1 MLMKLQN
8 PLARLTLPMQQ
19 ALDRLPSRDRKALL
33 LLVAFLTVL
42 LLGLGV
48 WHANRAAQQATQ
60 AATDA
65 RELLGWMRAQAP
77 NIRQGS
83 SVQPLLTELVQQSA
97 SQQGL
102 ILTQNGDDQ
111 SLQVATKHESF
122 AVLGSWLSR
131 LAEQGVQIRQLD
143 LRQQPD
149 GAIQLQATLSLS

>member
-1 MLMKLQN
+1 MKLQN
-8 PLARLTLPMQQ
+8 PLTRLTLPMQQ

-33 LLVAFLTVL
+33 LLVMFLTVTL
-42 LLGLGV
+42 LSLAV
-48 WHANRAAQQATQ
+48 WSAHRAAQNATQ

-65 RELLGWMRAQAP
+65 RELLVWMRAQAP
-77 NIRQGS
+77 NIRQGGG
-83 SVQPLLTELVQQSA
+83 VQPLLTELVQQSA

-102 ILTQNGDDQ
+102 TLSQNGDDQ

-122 AVLGSWLSR
+122 AVLGNWLSR

>member
-1 MLMKLQN
+1 MKLQN
-8 PLARLTLPMQQ
+8 PLTRLTLPMQQ

-33 LLVAFLTVL
+33 LLVMFLTVT
-42 LLGLGV
+42 LLGLAV
-48 WHANRAAQQATQ
+48 WSAHRAAQNATQ

-65 RELLGWMRAQAP
+65 RELLVWMRAQAP
-77 NIRQGS
+77 NIRQGGG
-83 SVQPLLTELVQQSA
+83 VQPLLTELVQQSA

-102 ILTQNGDDQ
+102 ILSQNGDDQ

-149 GAIQLQATLSLS
+149 GVIQLQATLSLS

>member
-1 MLMKLQN
+1 MKLQN
-8 PLARLTLPMQQ
+8 PLVKLTLPMQQ

-33 LLVAFLTVL
+33 LLATFL
-42 LLGLGV
+42 LLLLFGLGL
-48 WHANRAAQQATQ
+48 WSSHRAAQQATQ

-65 RELLGWMRAQAP
+65 RELLVWMRAQAP
-77 NIRQGS
+77 NIRQGGG
-83 SVQPLLTELVQQSA
+83 VQPLLTELVQQSA

-102 ILTQNGDDQ
+102 ILSQNGDDQ

>member
-1 MLMKLQN
+1 MKLQN
-8 PLARLTLPMQQ
+8 PLARFTLPMQQ

-33 LLVAFLTVL
+33 LLTVFLSVL

-48 WHANRAAQQATQ
+48 WHANRVAQQATQ

-83 SVQPLLTELVQQSA
+83 GVQPLLTELVQQSA
-97 SQQGL
+97 AQQGL

-122 AVLGSWLSR
+122 AVLGNWLSR

>member
-1 MLMKLQN
+1 MKLQN
-8 PLARLTLPMQQ
+8 PLVKLTLPMQQ

-33 LLVAFLTVL
+33 LLAAFLL
-42 LLGLGV
+42 LLFFGLGL
-48 WHANRAAQQATQ
+48 WSSHRAAQNATQ

-65 RELLGWMRAQAP
+65 RELLVWMRAQAP
-77 NIRQGS
+77 NIRQGGG
-83 SVQPLLTELVQQSA
+83 VQPLLTELVQQSA

-102 ILTQNGDDQ
+102 ILSQNGDDQ